1 MPLAEKMTSRCCKRP
16 LLLLLGSCCYATTAS
31 FLLPTT
37 VFSPLLQHRRDDPYQ
52 TNNSPPFLSSS
63 KLFSSRQQRINGWYP
78 DQILVNVD
86 GERIMFDELYIE
98 KSTDLVICKSK
109 HQNVDFRIISF
120 MMFVSSLIFFFLST
134 IIHSYVT
141 HIKKTCPTWPK
152 VVPVPIYVMKSRN
165 IVFDESGISLVPIGL
180 AGAVPVAN

>member
-1 MPLAEKMTSRCCKRP
+1 MTSRCCKRP

-37 VFSPLLQHRRDDPYQ
+37 VFSPLLQHRHDDPY
-52 TNNSPPFLSSS
+52 SS

-109 HQNVDFRIISF
+109 HQNVDFRNYF
-120 MMFVSSLIFFFLST
+120 PWCDFRFVADFLVPFPT